1 MATIASALNTP
12 FTPAAGD
19 FIVQCSTGVAELQR
33 SNDADAPWTSVG
45 VLSGNDAPIVANP
58 VAGARYQF
66 IQVGATTA
74 VVQADQ

>member
-1 MATIASALNTP
+1 MATIATALNTP

-19 FIVQCSTGVAELQR
+19 FIVQCSAGVAELQR
-33 SNDADAPWTSVG
+33 SGDTDAPWTHVG
-45 VLSGNDAPIVANP
+45 IITGNDAPIVSNP

-66 IQVGATTA
+66 LQVGSTTA

>member
-1 MATIASALNTP
+1 MATIATALNTP

-19 FIVQCSTGVAELQR
+19 FIVQCSAGVAELQR
-33 SNDADAPWTSVG
+33 SGDADAPWTHVG
-45 VLSGNDAPIVANP
+45 VITGNDAPIVSNP

-66 IQVGATTA
+66 LQVGATTA